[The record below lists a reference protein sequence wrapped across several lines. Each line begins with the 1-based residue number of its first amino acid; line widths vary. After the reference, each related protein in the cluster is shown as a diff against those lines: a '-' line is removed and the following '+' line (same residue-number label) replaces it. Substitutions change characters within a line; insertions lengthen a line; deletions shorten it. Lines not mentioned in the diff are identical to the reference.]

1 MPETIQIIASCI
13 RGDENAFR
21 SLFRRY
27 ADFAFRVAF
36 RIMHDEEESKDV
48 VQESFITVWD
58 RIRDFEPDRKFS
70 NWLYRIVVNKCFDA
84 LRKKKRMQLVYPG
97 AGDWNLMELTGENG
111 PDNRLEN
118 EETGRIIR
126 RLTYSL
132 SPKQKIVFVLSE
144 LEGLSHAD
152 ISDITGMG
160 KTSVKSNLH
169 HARRKIGEQ
178 IKKYI

>member
-1 MPETIQIIASCI
+1 M
-13 RGDENAFR
+13 AFR

-36 RIMHDEEESKDV
+36 RIMSDEEDSKDI
-48 VQESFITVWD
+48 VQEAFITVWE
-58 RIRDFEPDRKFS
+58 RIGDFDPDKKFS
-70 NWLYRIVVNKCFDA
+70 SWLYRIVVNKCFDA
-84 LRKKKRMQLVYPG
+84 LRKKKSMRLVHSN
-97 AGDWNLMELTGENG
+97 AGDWNLNELTGENG
-111 PDNRLEN
+111 PDTRLNN

-126 RLTYSL
+126 RLTFNL
-132 SPKQKIVFVLSE
+132 SPKQKVVFVLSE
-144 LEGLSHAD
+144 LEGLSHDD

-160 KTSVKSNLH
+160 KTSVKSNLN